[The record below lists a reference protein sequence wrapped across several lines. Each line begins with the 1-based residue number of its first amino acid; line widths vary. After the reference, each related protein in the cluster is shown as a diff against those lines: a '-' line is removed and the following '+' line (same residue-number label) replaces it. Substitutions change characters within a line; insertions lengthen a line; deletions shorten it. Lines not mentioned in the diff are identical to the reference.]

1 MKVCGYNVLPS
12 IFILTEMTTQLY
24 RHFDES
30 RSLLYVGISLSTFN
44 RLSQHR
50 DHSDWFK
57 TITNV
62 TIEHFPTREEA
73 MAAERKAIKSENPK
87 FNIAMRKTMAE
98 IEKEQKAL
106 TKEQYRIEQLAMA
119 ERKQVVQRYVQHQL
133 AYHLDDLRGVL
144 SMTKDELHRHV
155 AEGRL
160 STFEVEGR
168 MSHKSKE
175 LKMKPMVSGWALI
188 DFINY
193 LESKKK

>member
-1 MKVCGYNVLPS
+1 
-12 IFILTEMTTQLY
+12 MTTQLY

-30 RSLLYVGISLSTFN
+30 RNLLYVGISLSTFN

-57 TITNV
+57 SITNV

-73 MAAERKAIKSENPK
+73 MAAERQSIKSENPK

-106 TKEQYRIEQLAMA
+106 TQEQYRLEKLAMA
-119 ERKQVVQRYVQHQL
+119 ERKQVIERYVQYHL
-133 AYHLDDLRGVL
+133 AYHLDDLRGIL
-144 SMTKDELHRHV
+144 GITKDELHRHV

-160 STFEVEGR
+160 YTFEVEGR

>member
-1 MKVCGYNVLPS
+1 
-12 IFILTEMTTQLY
+12 MTTQLY

-30 RSLLYVGISLSTFN
+30 RTLLYVGISLSTFN

-57 TITNV
+57 SITNV

-73 MAAERKAIKSENPK
+73 MAAERQSIKSENPK

-106 TKEQYRIEQLAMA
+106 TQEQYRLEKLAMA
-119 ERKQVVQRYVQHQL
+119 ERKQVIERYVQYHL
-133 AYHLDDLRGVL
+133 AYHLDDLRGIL
-144 SMTKDELHRHV
+144 SITKDELHRHV

-168 MSHKSKE
+168 MSHKSKG

>member
-1 MKVCGYNVLPS
+1 MH
-12 IFILTEMTTQLY
+12 TQLY

-30 RSLLYVGISLSTFN
+30 NSLLYVGISLSTFN

-50 DHSDWFK
+50 DHSEWFK
-57 TITNV
+57 KVKNV
-62 TIEHFPTREEA
+62 TIEHFSTREEA
-73 MAAERKAIKSENPK
+73 MAAERTAIKSENPK

-106 TKEQYRIEQLAMA
+106 TQKLKIETLASA
-119 ERKQVVQRYVQHQL
+119 EKKGVHARYVQHQL
-133 AYHLDDLRGVL
+133 AYHLDDLKGLLNITR
-144 SMTKDELHRHV
+144 DELYRHV

-168 MSHKSKE
+168 MSHKSKG

-193 LESKKK
+193 LERKKK

>member
-1 MKVCGYNVLPS
+1 MN
-12 IFILTEMTTQLY
+12 TQLY

-30 RSLLYVGISLSTFN
+30 NNLLYVGISLSAFH

-50 DHSDWFK
+50 DHSEWFK
-57 TITNV
+57 KIKNL
-62 TIEHFPTREEA
+62 TIEHFATREEA

-98 IEKEQKAL
+98 IDREQKEQNKI
-106 TKEQYRIEQLAMA
+106 TQLAMA
-119 ERKQVVQRYVQHQL
+119 EKFKLVQRYIQHQL
-133 AYHLDDLRGVL
+133 TYKLDDLRGIL
-144 SMTKDELHRHV
+144 NMTSNELHRHV

-168 MSHKSKE
+168 MSSRTNE
-175 LKMKPMVSGWALI
+175 IKMKTMVSGWALI

-193 LESKKK
+193 LENK

>member
-1 MKVCGYNVLPS
+1 
-12 IFILTEMTTQLY
+12 MTTQLY
-24 RHFDES
+24 RHFDENNN
-30 RSLLYVGISLSTFN
+30 LLYVGISLSTFN

-50 DHSDWFK
+50 DHSEWFK
-57 TITNV
+57 QIKNV
-62 TIEHFPTREEA
+62 TIEHFATREEA
-73 MAAERKAIKSENPK
+73 MAAERKAIKSEAPK

-106 TKEQYRIEQLAMA
+106 TQEQYRIEKLAMA
-119 ERKQVVQRYVQHQL
+119 ERKQVVQRYVQHYL
-133 AYHLDDLRGVL
+133 AYHLDDLRGIL
-144 SMTKDELHRHV
+144 NITKDELHRHV

-188 DFINY
+188 DFISY
-193 LESKKK
+193 LESKNK